1 MGEERITVREYAEQR
16 DWGAVE
22 ELEKRCQVGPSGKV
36 SLYTDCMG
44 DPLSRVRHS
53 PAFLMLVAEYGEG
66 REIVGVI
73 RGSIR
78 TVTTGR
84 KQPNTDSPLFT
95 KVAYILGL
103 RVSPLHRRLGIATK
117 LVQKLEAW
125 CKQQQGV
132 EYAYMATDCSNEASI
147 NLFTLNCAYLKF
159 RTPAILVH
167 PVHVHRVPV
176 DPDVAVVPLAPSLAD
191 SIYRRAFSTSE
202 FFPKDIDAVLSS
214 KLTLGTF
221 LALPKSW
228 IPVWDPLKG
237 VLPPSLA
244 ILSVW
249 NTKEV
254 YKLQVKGAST
264 LTKSWCA
271 WSRVLDTCMPC
282 MRIPSVPDFFRPF
295 GVYLMYGLHMEG
307 KAGAGLM
314 RALCAFVHNMARAD
328 PDCGAVVTEVGM
340 LDPVREA
347 VPHWK
352 RFSWEEDIW
361 CMKRLVGQEDVDVG
375 GHSDWPRSRPS
386 SSVLFVDPRDF

>member
-1 MGEERITVREYAEQR
+1 MGEERITLREYEEQR
-16 DWGAVE
+16 DCEAVE
-22 ELEKRCQVGPSGKV
+22 ELERRCQVGPSGKA

-78 TVTTGR
+78 TVTRGR
-84 KQPNTDSPLFT
+84 RQPNTDSPLFT

-103 RVSPLHRRLGIATK
+103 RVSPLHRRLGVGTK

-125 CKQQQGV
+125 CRSQGT

-147 NLFTLNCAYLKF
+147 NLFTLKCAYLKF
-159 RTPAILVH
+159 RTPAILVR
-167 PVHVHRVPV
+167 PIHVHRIPV
-176 DPDVAVVPLAPSLAD
+176 GPNVAIVRLIPPLAQ
-191 SIYRRAFSTSE
+191 SIYRRAFATSE
-202 FFPKDIDAVLSS
+202 FFPEDIDAVLSS

-221 LALPKSW
+221 LALPKTW
-228 IPVWDPLKG
+228 VPMWNPLKG
-237 VLPPSLA
+237 AVPPSFA

-254 YKLQVKGAST
+254 YKLQVKGASR
-264 LTKSWCA
+264 LTKAWCA

-282 MRIPSVPDFFRPF
+282 MRIPSLPDFFRPF

-307 KAGAGLM
+307 KGGGALM
-314 RALCAFVHNMARAD
+314 RSLCAFVHNMARAD
-328 PDCGAVVTEVGM
+328 PDCGALVAEVGR

-352 RFSWEEDIW
+352 RFSWDEDIW
-361 CMKRLVGQEDVDVG
+361 CMKRLASKDDVDVG
-375 GHSDWPRSRPS
+375 GPSDWPRSRPS